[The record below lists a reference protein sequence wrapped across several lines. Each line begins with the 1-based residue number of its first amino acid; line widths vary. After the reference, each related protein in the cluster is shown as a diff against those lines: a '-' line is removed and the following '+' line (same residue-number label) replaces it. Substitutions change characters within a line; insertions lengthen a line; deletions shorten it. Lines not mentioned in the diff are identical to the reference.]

1 MTATMH
7 EEMLKHGFDVMPKSD
22 GRYHRHKLS
31 DDKKGRKSGWYVC
44 FGDAGAF
51 GDWRK
56 PDRGKIRWS
65 KHGELTNQERR
76 DLSQQIERRRKAR
89 RREREERQQA
99 AAVEAVKLW
108 HEAVPV
114 LAHRYLQRK
123 GVQPHGVRQ
132 SGDAL
137 IIPMYRDRQMRS
149 VQRIFPSGRKRFLKD
164 GDIYATY
171 FPVGRINGRLWIA
184 EGFATSC
191 SVHEATS
198 DAVACA
204 FSGGNMTKV
213 AKAFRKQ
220 YPDLDIRI
228 AGDAGGEQYADEA
241 MIACLGKSALP
252 VFDDVDEGSDWNDFT
267 CLYGA
272 GRTREALYGRV

>member
-7 EEMLKHGFDVMPKSD
+7 EEMLKHGFDVMPKPD

-76 DLSQQIERRRKAR
+76 DLSQQIELRRKAR
-89 RREREERQQA
+89 RKEREKRQQA
-99 AAVEAVKLW
+99 AAAKAAKLW

-114 LAHRYLQRK
+114 LAHPYLLRK
-123 GVQPHGVRQ
+123 GVQPHGIRQ
-132 SGDAL
+132 SDDAL
-137 IIPMYRDRQMRS
+137 LIPMYRDRELRS
-149 VQRIFPSGRKRFLKD
+149 VQRIFPSGQKRFLKD
-164 GDIYATY
+164 GDIYAAY

-191 SVHEATS
+191 SVHEATG

-204 FSGGNMTKV
+204 FSGGNMAKV
-213 AKAFRKQ
+213 AKVFRKQ
-220 YPDLDIRI
+220 YLDLDICI
-228 AGDAGGEQYADEA
+228 AGDAGGERYADEA
-241 MIACLGKSALP
+241 MIACLGRSALP
-252 VFDDVDEGSDWNDFT
+252 VFDGDDEGTDWNDFT

-272 GRTREALYGRV
+272 AMTREALYGRI